1 MLNIYNPNN
10 HAGDKTAASVGEK
23 NFIPISPGG
32 KSRIRDSA
40 AKGGIGTKYEDPTKE
55 FTSQELKWGF
65 WYVKHKSL
73 LYRILVGSLIGI
85 DAIFVIFGLWQ
96 WGSYLLGLPDYQRL
110 QRSMSVSINYTGIH
124 PRYSAQPIQ
133 AVNTQIFYSREN
145 KYDAVAE
152 LINPNNRFLA
162 KFDYYF
168 VINGEKTPPQK
179 TFLLPGESRLVAYL
193 GIKDGAAS
201 APVIV
206 LENLAYQRISAH
218 KITDTSN
225 WQAYRLNFQVSD
237 FVFLKSLAQAGQN
250 TDAIQFKLT
259 NASPYS
265 YVAPDFYVALLQN
278 GQMVGIL
285 PLHLDSINSLE
296 TKNIDLRNFAAGLS
310 VTEIT
315 LYPIINVY
323 DEGVY
328 AP

>member
-1 MLNIYNPNN
+1 MLNIFNPNN
-10 HAGDKTAASVGEK
+10 HNSSKMPTAPPTSVGAPAVPAGK
-23 NFIPISPGG
+23 TNF
-32 KSRIRDSA
+32 
-40 AKGGIGTKYEDPTKE
+40 TKYEDPTKE

-65 WYVKHKSL
+65 WYVKHKAL
-73 LYRILVGSLIGI
+73 LYKILVITLVSI
-85 DAIFVIFGLWQ
+85 DSIFVLFGLWR
-96 WGSYLLGLPDYQRL
+96 WGDYLLGWQDAQRVQNSL
-110 QRSMSVSINYTGIH
+110 AASVNYTGIH

-133 AVNTQIFYSREN
+133 AINTQIFSSREN

-152 LINPNNRFLA
+152 LINPNSRFLA
-162 KFDYYF
+162 KFNYYF
-168 VINGEKTPPQK
+168 IINGEKTPAQK

-193 GIKDGAAS
+193 GIKDGAGSIPA
-201 APVIV
+201 IV
-206 LENLAYQRISAH
+206 LENIEYQRISAH
-218 KITDTSN
+218 KITDTIS

-237 FVFLKSLAQAGQN
+237 FVFLKSLAQEGAN
-250 TDAIQFKLT
+250 TDAIQFKLA

-265 YVAPDFYVALLQN
+265 YAAPDFYVALLQN

-296 TKNIDLRNFAAGLS
+296 IKNIDLRNFAPGLS
-310 VTEIT
+310 VTEIV